1 MKVAVVDMGSN
12 SLHLQ
17 VVESG
22 PQGRT
27 TLHTARAAVRLGD
40 LDQGR
45 LRPQA
50 MQAAVTAL
58 LEFQTKAQSLGA
70 SLHTVSATAAL
81 RDASN
86 GHELAHLLAPH
97 RLQLEVLSGTDEA
110 TLIYK
115 GACAALDLDAAL
127 VIDLGGRSTEFA
139 LGHGAQLQE
148 LLSLNVGHISAA
160 QQPDDARVAWCRRG
174 LSGASQ
180 FFARD
185 LPPVVLTAGT
195 ALTLGRMAL
204 VAAGLSSP
212 ADPVQGRAVPRL
224 ALERCIREVL
234 QHPDPTS
241 LPGSDPRR
249 ADTLKAGALALG
261 CILEGL
267 TAETLLLSRA
277 ALREGLVERALES

>member
-1 MKVAVVDMGSN
+1 MRVAVVDMGSN

-17 VVESG
+17 VVQAG
-22 PQGRT
+22 PDGRE

-40 LDQGR
+40 LDDGR

-58 LEFQTKAQSLGA
+58 LDFQTQAQSLGA

-97 RLQLEVLSGTDEA
+97 RLQLEVLSGADEG

-139 LGHGAQLQE
+139 LGHGQQVDE
-148 LLSLNVGHISAA
+148 VLSLSVGHISSA
-160 QQPDDARVAWCRRG
+160 QQSDETRVAWCRRG

-204 VAAGLSSP
+204 VASGVASP
-212 ADPVQGRAVPRL
+212 AEPVQGRSVPRL
-224 ALERCIREVL
+224 ELERCIRTVL

-249 ADTLKAGALALG
+249 HDTLKAGALALG